1 MSRKNMWCSMLVF
14 LLLLVPASFAAAGTQ
29 EPAKPQEAPKQATPP
44 AAAPAAAPAPVAPSK
59 ATYVGSETCAGCHED
74 KVPAKLE
81 FHKALE
87 TEKRYKRVGQAC
99 EACHGPGSEHAESAD
114 ITKIL
119 SFKNATPARVNAACL
134 TCHGNAERMNGRT
147 MDPHSRNKL
156 SCITC
161 HVIHKPAAEPL
172 LVKATTE
179 LCSSCHLEIKAE
191 FARPFRHKLQEGMVT
206 CVDCHNPHGSVR
218 NTALVSH
225 NANEPGCTKCH
236 GDKRG
241 PFIYEHAP
249 VAITADLGGCATC
262 HEPHGSINPRM
273 LIRADVK
280 SLCLECHT
288 LTPSARMGGPP
299 PAFHDLT
306 QPRYQNCTVCHVKVH
321 GSNVSREL
329 LK

>member
-1 MSRKNMWCSMLVF
+1 
-14 LLLLVPASFAAAGTQ
+14 
-29 EPAKPQEAPKQATPP
+29 
-44 AAAPAAAPAPVAPSK
+44 
-59 ATYVGSETCAGCHED
+59 
-74 KVPAKLE
+74 
-81 FHKALE
+81 
-87 TEKRYKRVGQAC
+87 
-99 EACHGPGSEHAESAD
+99 
-114 ITKIL
+114 
-119 SFKNATPARVNAACL
+119 
-134 TCHGNAERMNGRT
+134 
-147 MDPHSRNKL
+147 
-156 SCITC
+156 
-161 HVIHKPAAEPL
+161 
-172 LVKATTE
+172 
-179 LCSSCHLEIKAE
+179 
-191 FARPFRHKLQEGMVT
+191 
-206 CVDCHNPHGSVR
+206 VDCHNPHGTVR
-218 NTALVSH
+218 NTALQSH

-249 VAITADLGGCATC
+249 VAIAQDLGGCATC

-288 LTPSARMGGPP
+288 LTRSARMGGPP